1 MVKEGH
7 TNEPAVW
14 LSDVRKLNVPP
25 QKWGIYNNA
34 VNKTN
39 LLRVLTPVEFDE
51 KMYNRR

>member
-1 MVKEGH
+1 MSRLSGF
-7 TNEPAVW
+7 
-14 LSDVRKLNVPP
+14 SDVRKLN
-25 QKWGIYNNA
+25 NNA